1 MVREKVLKILCEIC
15 GTNEIDRNPDLE
27 IFKEGLL
34 DSFGTI
40 EFFVALEEQLKIEI
54 APTEV
59 DREMWA
65 TPNKIISYLEERIA
79 S

>member
-1 MVREKVLKILCEIC
+1 MIRDTILGTLADIC
-15 GTNEIDRNPDLE
+15 GTDEVKKNPDIQL
-27 IFKEGLL
+27 FTTGLL

-40 EFFVALEEQLKIEI
+40 QLFVAIQEELNIEV

-65 TPNKIISYLEERIA
+65 TPNKIIRYLEERA
-79 S
+79 GQ

>member
-1 MVREKVLKILCEIC
+1 MIREKILNILTEIC
-15 GTNEIDRNPDLE
+15 GTDEILRNPDVEL
-27 IFKEGLL
+27 FNTGLL

-40 EFFVALEEQLKIEI
+40 QLFVEINDQLKIDI

-65 TPNKIISYLEERIA
+65 TPNKIISYLEAR

>member
-1 MVREKVLKILCEIC
+1 MIREKVLEILTDIC
-15 GTNEIDRNPDLE
+15 DTNEIRNNPDIE

-40 EFFVALEEQLKIEI
+40 EFFVALQDQLNMEV

-65 TPNKIISYLEERIA
+65 TPNKIIAYLEERKA
-79 S
+79 

>member
-1 MVREKVLKILCEIC
+1 MIREKILEILAYLC
-15 GTNEIDRNPDLE
+15 DTNEIKNNPDIE

-40 EFFVALEEQLKIEI
+40 EFFVALQEQLNIEV

-65 TPNKIISYLEERIA
+65 TPNKIIAYLEARTA
-79 S
+79 

>member
-1 MVREKVLKILCEIC
+1 MIRAKILEILTDIC
-15 GTNEIDRNPDLE
+15 GTNEIVENPDIE

-40 EFFVALEEQLKIEI
+40 ELFVALQEQLNIEV

-65 TPNKIISYLEERIA
+65 TPNKIIAYLEERTV
-79 S
+79 

>member
-1 MVREKVLKILCEIC
+1 MVRNVILECLAEVT
-15 GTNEIDRNPDLE
+15 GTDEVKRNPDLE
-27 IFKEGLL
+27 LFDSGLL

-40 EFFVALEEQLKIEI
+40 QLFITIQEQLNIDI

-65 TPNKIISYLEERIA
+65 TPNKIIQYLEERA
-79 S
+79 AK

>member
-1 MVREKVLKILCEIC
+1 MIREKILEILAYLC
-15 GTNEIDRNPDLE
+15 DTKEIKNNPDIE

-40 EFFVALEEQLKIEI
+40 EFFVALQEQLNIEV

-65 TPNKIISYLEERIA
+65 TPNKIISYLEERTA
-79 S
+79 

>member
-1 MVREKVLKILCEIC
+1 MIREKILEILAYLC
-15 GTNEIDRNPDLE
+15 DTKEIKNNPDIE

-40 EFFVALEEQLKIEI
+40 EFFVALQEQLNIEV

-65 TPNKIISYLEERIA
+65 TPNKIIAYLEARTV
-79 S
+79 

>member
-1 MVREKVLKILCEIC
+1 MIREKILEILAYLC
-15 GTNEIDRNPDLE
+15 DTKEIKNNPDIE

-40 EFFVALEEQLKIEI
+40 EFFVALQEQLNIDV

-65 TPNKIISYLEERIA
+65 TPNKIIAYLEARTA
-79 S
+79 

>member
-1 MVREKVLKILCEIC
+1 MVREKILDILTEIC
-15 GTNEIDRNPDLE
+15 GTDEIRRNPDIELFE
-27 IFKEGLL
+27 KGLL

-40 EFFVALEEQLKIEI
+40 ELFVAIQEQLDIEV

-65 TPNKIISYLEERIA
+65 TPNKIISYLEERKA
-79 S
+79 